1 MQKSYLALGC
11 FWKPEETFRQL
22 TGVIETEVG
31 YAGGNSSN
39 TNYEEVCTGKT
50 GHAETVKITYDIKIL
65 MVNSF
70 GQSKNRRVKIGG
82 FSRLDYDKF
91 PLNRY
96 NCKLI
101 FTYKNK
107 QVVFINENTVTI

>member
-1 MQKSYLALGC
+1 MH
-11 FWKPEETFRQL
+11 WP
-22 TGVIETEVG
+22 
-31 YAGGNSSN
+31 
-39 TNYEEVCTGKT
+39 NYEI
-50 GHAETVKITYDIKIL
+50 VKFMDKLITYDIKIL

-96 NCKLI
+96 NGKLI

-107 QVVFINENTVTI
+107 QVVLI